1 MDGMRSCQTAHDW
14 RRSTTQYRDVRF
26 AEPCLYGP
34 VSAVERRAIS
44 TRSKTQRHQLV
55 VKRQANFAWSK
66 NLRQRP
72 RDLMEEQVGMHIAM
86 NVRDVSRFRS
96 AYDLTEKATKANS
109 PHLGEGVNSSSAS
122 AVDAGTVGNDGIFI
136 SRWPSYSE
144 GGLYMRPSTQRNV
157 LYRAMAPVA
166 KAKMVNSPH
175 FTGCQGQD
183 GRFTA
188 FGG

>member
-1 MDGMRSCQTAHDW
+1 
-14 RRSTTQYRDVRF
+14 
-26 AEPCLYGP
+26 
-34 VSAVERRAIS
+34 
-44 TRSKTQRHQLV
+44 
-55 VKRQANFAWSK
+55 
-66 NLRQRP
+66 
-72 RDLMEEQVGMHIAM
+72 MEEQVGMHIAM